1 MAIALDND
9 VLDIIFCEC
18 QISSLGSLVQ
28 VSSTFYAIALPHL
41 LHSVTFKKNLSQLA
55 SFFEFIL
62 RCGGE
67 HGGCFSEGRHV
78 KRLEITLDPMSNSH
92 YTDTLPAATW
102 APMLTSALQLMPN
115 LRELLVGYQIEDIV
129 HHSPLFISTLLA
141 CHSLKR
147 FSLGK
152 IGVETS
158 MALGKACLGISPA
171 LRLEAASFVGAGVG
185 EKWRPQP
192 LPITLALR
200 DGLVPFLRHAH
211 IQQHMASLRFVDIDL
226 EPLALGVEQGVP
238 VLFPFLVEVHLNG
251 CDFSLNWLAAAAPG
265 IRTLSIFSC
274 SIYRTSIPIPRTAF
288 PQLVHFAGHHE
299 YLMILMRLNALAL
312 ETLHSLC
319 VSTGWGMDIDD
330 DEEFEAGANPL
341 AVVKAASNLRNLTFP
356 QSLEPPSW
364 WRTFVKVL
372 PPLTFLNISLGLE
385 SSSADEAQSCCTE
398 IPDAL
403 AALPLEYVSLSLG
416 GLGKL
421 LDRPEDFGIA
431 TQPTEEGVAISWA
444 TRIPTLQYIDIL
456 LGRDY
461 WGKDP
466 AHYLMIERKN
476 NGVSVRRLDIHI
488 GQTIRESWDEKY
500 AI

>member
-1 MAIALDND
+1 MPVTLGND

-28 VSSTFYAIALPHL
+28 VSSTFHALALPHL

-55 SFFEFIL
+55 SFLEFIL
-62 RCGGE
+62 RRGGE
-67 HGGCFSEGRHV
+67 HGGCFSEGRHI
-78 KRLEITLDPMSNSH
+78 KRLEITLDPVSNSH
-92 YTDTLPAATW
+92 YADTIPAATW

-115 LRELLVGYQIEDIV
+115 LREFLVGCQIEDIV

-158 MALGKACLGISPA
+158 MALGKVCPGISPA

-200 DGLVPFLRHAH
+200 DGL
-211 IQQHMASLRFVDIDL
+211 
-226 EPLALGVEQGVP
+226 PLALGVEQGVP

-265 IRTLSIFSC
+265 IRTLSISSC
-274 SIYRTSIPIPRTAF
+274 SIYRTSIPFPRTAF

-372 PPLTFLNISLGLE
+372 APLTFLNISLGLE
-385 SSSADEAQSCCTE
+385 SSSADEAQSCVSTIAIACTE

-421 LDRPEDFGIA
+421 LDRPEDFDIA
-431 TQPTEEGVAISWA
+431 TQPTEEAVAISWA
-444 TRIPTLQYIDIL
+444 TRIPTLQYIDVL

-476 NGVSVRRLDIHI
+476 NGVSVRRLDIQI
-488 GQTIRESWDEKY
+488 GQKIRESWDELVCSEY
-500 AI
+500 AM